1 MQVTRLYSGS
11 DGETHFEDIEV
22 SQQEASAGALSRR
35 LAVESLLFRTTP
47 GDYEPARHLAPRR
60 QFIINLDGE
69 VEIEAGSVTRRFGP
83 GTLIFAEDL
92 SGRGHVTRDVGGVRR
107 SLVIPVADDFELDS
121 LRP

>member
-1 MQVTRLYSGS
+1 MRITRLYSGA
-11 DGETHFEDIEV
+11 DGESHFEEIEA
-22 SQQEASAGALSRR
+22 ELRDGAAGARSVPLS
-35 LAVESLLFRTTP
+35 VESLILRTTP

-69 VEIEAGSVTRRFGP
+69 VEIEAGGATRRFGP

-92 SGRGHVTRDVGGVRR
+92 CGRGHVTRDVGGARR
-107 SLVIPVADDFELDS
+107 SLVIPVADDFDLDS